1 MLRSIITLILLGVSL
16 SSVAAVE
23 IIAHRG
29 ASKDAPEN
37 TLAAFRLGWEQQAD
51 ANELDLYLTRDGR
64 PVVIHDATTRRTT
77 GVFGYVNELRLAE
90 LKAFDAGSWKDE
102 QFAGEPIPSLDEA
115 LALTPAGKRWLIEI
129 KCGVEVL
136 PTLKQTVEATG
147 KPPEQFA
154 LIAFNYET
162 LRAAKQLMPQL
173 KTYWVVGASKSKT
186 TGLPPALDDLVRR
199 ATAAGFTGLDLD
211 YRFQLTAEQV
221 ANIKR
226 AGLEVLTWT
235 VNDLAVAKALVAAG
249 VDGITT
255 DRPLWLREGLNAAPA
270 R

>member
-1 MLRSIITLILLGVSL
+1 MPRCLIALLILCGCFHTA
-16 SSVAAVE
+16 AAVE

-77 GVFGYVNELRLAE
+77 GVFGYVNELRLRE
-90 LKAFDAGSWKDE
+90 LQEFDAGSWKHE
-102 QFAGEPIPSLDEA
+102 RFAGEPIPSLDEA

-136 PTLKQTVEATG
+136 PALQQTVEATG
-147 KPPEQFA
+147 KPAEQFA

-162 LRAAKQLMPQL
+162 LRAARQLMPQL
-173 KTYWVVGASKSKT
+173 NTYWVVSAGKSKT
-186 TGLPPALDDLVRR
+186 TGQPPALDDLVRR
-199 ATAAGFTGLDLD
+199 ANAAGFTGLDLD
-211 YRFQLTAEQV
+211 YRFQLTAEHV
-221 ANIKR
+221 TRIKR
-226 AGLEVLTWT
+226 TGLEVLTWT
-235 VNDLAVAKALVAAG
+235 VNDLAVAKSLVAAG

-255 DRPLWLREGLNAAPA
+255 DRPLWLREGLNAAA
-270 R
+270 DR

>member
-1 MLRSIITLILLGVSL
+1 MSRCFIALFILGSSL
-16 SSVAAVE
+16 SAVSAVE

-29 ASKDAPEN
+29 ASHDAPEN

-77 GVFGYVNELRLAE
+77 GMFGYVNELRLRE
-90 LKAFDAGSWKDE
+90 LKELDAGSWKHE
-102 QFAGEPIPSLDEA
+102 RFAGEPIPALDEA

-136 PTLKQTVEATG
+136 PALKQTVEATG
-147 KPPEQFA
+147 KLPEQFA
-154 LIAFNYET
+154 LIAFNYDT

-173 KTYWVVGASKSKT
+173 KTYWVVSAGKSKT
-186 TGLPPALDDLVRR
+186 TGKPPALDDLIRR

-211 YRFQLTAEQV
+211 YRFELTAAQV
-221 ANIKR
+221 TGIKQ

-255 DRPLWLREGLNAAPA
+255 DRPRWLREGLNATA